1 MARSASRRR
10 PARPAPLLVAVLAF
24 VSCSIWTTGTA
35 VAKSHSTATAQR
47 ELVLRAA
54 FTPVRAG
61 VDHVWTSGE
70 YMLSSIANGLTTA
83 PVLFNERT
91 RTSTSIDTRCYAVG
105 LGDPWL
111 SIECRQI
118 PNALSS
124 QLELYSL
131 ATGVREAVT
140 RNPNLPQC
148 VSPDSYCAEPDAVG
162 QHWIRFAATCYHCA
176 DSYYFQNIRTGALR
190 SDPTSATTYADL
202 NSPTLARR
210 TCSQVRVRRL
220 NVDITTEWGPLTFSG
235 SFALAL
241 GTDTQGN
248 DAAYL
253 EHCGTR
259 AQRLLAVGPYSGS
272 TGTTFAPPVAIN
284 AHVIVWQSNP
294 RHLNGLFLPSLQPFV
309 IVLPDSVVTEPGFL
323 IDPYT
328 RVRQL
333 ALTSRSLYL
342 LNYDL
347 GELWRTPIPSAPAK
361 PVDVRP
367 PTVTR
372 QGRTLTCTRGTWR
385 FATSYSY
392 SWIVDGGTRKGARN
406 PHLAVT
412 KRLKGQTVACKV
424 TASNATGAAT
434 SSSAPFDVY

>member
-1 MARSASRRR
+1 VAPSASRRR
-10 PARPAPLLVAVLAF
+10 PARTAPLLVAVLAF

-47 ELVLRAA
+47 QLVLRPA
-54 FTPVRAG
+54 FQPVRAG

-83 PVLFNERT
+83 PILVNERT

-111 SIECRQI
+111 WIACPQI
-118 PNALSS
+118 PNT
-124 QLELYSL
+124 QLYSL
-131 ATGVREAVT
+131 ATGVRETVT
-140 RNPNLPQC
+140 PSPNLPQC
-148 VSPDSYCAEPDAVG
+148 VSPESYCAAPDAVG
-162 QHWIRFAATCYHCA
+162 QHWIRFDATCYHCA
-176 DSYYFQNIRTGALR
+176 DSYYFQNIQTGALR
-190 SDPTSATTYADL
+190 SDPTDATTFADL
-202 NSPTLARR
+202 NSPTLAHKV
-210 TCSQVRVRRL
+210 CSQVHVLRVGAG
-220 NVDITTEWGPLTFSG
+220 DYFTIWGSLTFSG
-235 SFALAL
+235 SFALAT
-241 GTDTQGN
+241 GTDTHGN

-253 EHCGTR
+253 ERCGTR
-259 AQRLLAVGPYSGS
+259 GQRLLA
-272 TGTTFAPPVAIN
+272 TGAYANWLPPVAVN
-284 AHVIVWQSNP
+284 ASVIVWQASP
-294 RHLNGLFLPSLQPFV
+294 RRLNGLFLPSLQPFV
-309 IVLPDSVVTEPGFL
+309 IALPDSVVTEPGFL

-342 LNYDL
+342 LSYDL

-372 QGRTLTCTRGTWR
+372 QGQALTCTRGTWR

-412 KRLKGQTVACKV
+412 KGLKGQTVACKV
-424 TASNATGAAT
+424 TASNATGTTT
-434 SSSAPFDVY
+434 SSSAPFHVH